1 MQHDGVQISLLLRDA
16 VLHRR
21 ITNVFTILSNGSN
34 GRGPSANAQARGRS
48 ARRARLGE
56 SHAMERVGIRCA
68 SGMQEPH
75 LSCHKFKFHLS
86 STAA

>member
-1 MQHDGVQISLLLRDA
+1 
-16 VLHRR
+16 
-21 ITNVFTILSNGSN
+21 
-34 GRGPSANAQARGRS
+34 
-48 ARRARLGE
+48 
-56 SHAMERVGIRCA
+56 MERVGIRCA